1 MDLYCSKC
9 GEPWELDTMHD
20 VAEENDMTFNKAVEY
35 FRKKGCAALG
45 ASCGE
50 PANVGRAMA
59 FAALHDLMG
68 DDVDGIAAMLE
79 DFDIDSW

>member
-20 VAEENDMTFNKAVEY
+20 VADENNMTFNEAVAF
-35 FRKKGCAALG
+35 FRKKGCAALD
-45 ASCGE
+45 ASCNE
-50 PANVGRAMA
+50 PANEGRAMA
-59 FAALHDLMG
+59 FTVLHDLMG

-79 DFDIDSW
+79 DFDVDNW